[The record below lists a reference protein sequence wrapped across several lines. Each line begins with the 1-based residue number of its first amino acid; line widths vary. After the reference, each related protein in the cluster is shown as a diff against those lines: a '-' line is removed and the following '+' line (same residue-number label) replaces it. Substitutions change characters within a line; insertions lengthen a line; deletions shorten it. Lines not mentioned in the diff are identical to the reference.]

1 MYNDRRN
8 ALKKRKIKR
17 EQRIIRLQRKAM
29 FLNYTMKTRDVLN
42 EYKRKAQAVAIL
54 SERERKSAVFKISE
68 IYCCCVFYDFYF
80 IKTDIIVYR
89 QTSSKT
95 HVFIEM

>member
-1 MYNDRRN
+1 MNTN
-8 ALKKRKIKR
+8 VKRK
-17 EQRIIRLQRKAM
+17 RLLFYQK
-29 FLNYTMKTRDVLN
+29 
-42 EYKRKAQAVAIL
+42 
-54 SERERKSAVFKISE
+54 ERERKSAVFKISE
-68 IYCCCVFYDFYF
+68 IYCFCVFYNFYF